1 MAKYCL
7 YHSVVTQ
14 FMPNSNTSLNSLQNP
29 ALSWIYPRE
38 WNNVKNEFRAR
49 FRSFYR
55 CRLGGSPM
63 DKRSTPSYYTLLG
76 GNIVT
81 WRNKKK
87 TGMARSSA
95 KTESHMEFCEF
106 LWLKIIRKDL
116 IIKWQGP
123 MNSIVITSLLS
134 TLLIT
139 RVQIIKPNM

>member
-1 MAKYCL
+1 
-7 YHSVVTQ
+7 
-14 FMPNSNTSLNSLQNP
+14 
-29 ALSWIYPRE
+29 
-38 WNNVKNEFRAR
+38 
-49 FRSFYR
+49 
-55 CRLGGSPM
+55 M

-134 TLLIT
+134 IAHNSGPNYQTKHVEVDIHFIKEKLDGGPICTPYVSTNGQFANILTKRLLNPTFQAI
-139 RVQIIKPNM
+139 RSKLGMGDIY